1 MAGLSNLALS
11 KASVA
16 LNQAQQQVAGTAS
29 GNLMEEFSRQAEE
42 RLHQAVNNTLFGQN
56 GDNQAPT
63 QANRD
68 YPPTTA
74 FYGYGRPLPAT
85 TLSMPSYAVP
95 SGCTGHAPAQAGP
108 APCQWCS

>member
-29 GNLMEEFSRQAEE
+29 GNLLEEVSRQAEE
-42 RLHQAVNNTLFGQN
+42 QLHQAVNHTLFGQS
-56 GDNQAPT
+56 GDNQTPM
-63 QANRD
+63 QANQN
-68 YPPTTA
+68 YPPASA

-85 TLSMPSYAVP
+85 IPPTPSYAVP
-95 SGCTGHAPAQAGP
+95 SGCTGHAPAQTGQ